1 MATAAPC
8 IFEEV
13 EHALASTMVRLP
25 AVEAV
30 NVVRVESEVY
40 VWVGISEDNSDIRK
54 AIYSSEDVLADR
66 FPNLAIEFRVF
77 EIPVGRAIED
87 FVSESRPV
95 YKRAAA

>member
-1 MATAAPC
+1 M
-8 IFEEV
+8 FEEV
-13 EHALASTMVRLP
+13 EHELASTMVRLP

-40 VWVGISEDNSDIRK
+40 VWVGISEDNPNIRRE
-54 AIYSSEDVLADR
+54 IYSFEDRLADH

-77 EIPVGRAIED
+77 QIPLGRTIED

-95 YKRAAA
+95 YKRAA